1 MPFAVIGFT
10 LFFVLAA
17 FFDASTYTAVIM
29 LIIFTAA
36 LLTSIAVEA
45 LRKNKVLPVAFAT
58 GAAAFAL
65 LILFNTFIYAP
76 QMELDGNVYD
86 IKAQLAD
93 YPEQKYGKF
102 YYPAKVIDL
111 NGEKVSVKTRIV
123 LNSPAQAAPYDMI
136 EGKFKFY
143 RLGQTSDEI
152 LASYKSSGTYLGAFS
167 ADGEYRLIYPDK
179 SQKPFMSK
187 VVEFRAFIKESVYR
201 ILPNEYGSLAAALI
215 LGDRSGLSENTLSS
229 FSGAGITHIIC
240 VSGLHL
246 SIWGLFILKILR
258 KIGIGQRLS
267 AGLTVIPVVMLM
279 VITGMNYSVVRSGIM
294 MLVFLLS
301 DILLRRRDSLN
312 SLGFALSV
320 MAVLNPFSM
329 GSVSLQLSTL
339 STLGIILCS
348 RYVIPDVKKAI
359 DKIKAKPLKRPL
371 SAAAESFLITC
382 SAVVFTLPVAAEM
395 RPGFDFAVF
404 PANFLTVWAAGFA
417 MVFSAV
423 GALIGNISLSVFNL
437 PGLLGGLLCKY
448 IIRAAEFINRF
459 GFLKIRISSEKL
471 YISLLAAIIFAV
483 TAFVI
488 SGGKKQF
495 KAVSVSLC
503 SVVFIFSMLVS
514 SCFENSEM
522 RAEAIDTG
530 GGTAVLAS
538 YKGRNI
544 LIGCSGTDD
553 LTESE
558 IRSAV
563 DDNGGKLDA
572 LIVCEEENDLS
583 DDLIEDYSPET
594 VCFTEET
601 DFSVSDDLKI
611 KTRKS
616 GEGYAVLVETNEG
629 SFLVATSPSVDMKAL
644 PQSFSEAGV
653 LFSRSYVPENLN
665 KNSLRFAV
673 ISAEKVRGELIEKHL
688 AGEGIRCVS
697 TGKKG
702 NVAVRC
708 RSGYYSYSRN

>member
-10 LFFVLAA
+10 LFFILAA
-17 FFDASTYTAVIM
+17 FFNASTHTAVIM

-36 LLTSIAVEA
+36 LLTSIAVEV

-58 GAAAFAL
+58 GAAAFIL

-76 QMELDGNVYD
+76 QMELDGKIYD
-86 IKAQLAD
+86 IRAQLTD

-102 YYPAKVIDL
+102 YYPAKVVDL

-123 LNSPAQAAPYDMI
+123 LNSPAQAAPYDII
-136 EGKFKFY
+136 EGEFKFY
-143 RLGQTSDEI
+143 RLGQTNDEI
-152 LASYKSSGTYLGAFS
+152 LDSYKSSGTYLGAYS
-167 ADGEYRLIYPDK
+167 TDGEYRLTYPDK
-179 SQKPFMSK
+179 SQKPFMSRIA
-187 VVEFRAFIKESVYR
+187 ELRAFIKESVYR

-279 VITGMNYSVVRSGIM
+279 IITGMNYSVVRSGIM

-320 MAVLNPFSM
+320 MAVMNPFSM

-348 RYVIPDVKKAI
+348 RYVIPDVKNAI
-359 DKIKAKPLKRPL
+359 EKIRVKPLKKPL
-371 SAAAESFLITC
+371 SAAANSFLITC

-395 RPGFDFAVF
+395 KSGFDFAVF
-404 PANFLTVWAAGFA
+404 PANFLTVWAAGYA
-417 MVFSAV
+417 MVFSAI
-423 GALIGNISLSVFNL
+423 GALVGSLSLSIFNL
-437 PGLLGGLLCKY
+437 PGLLGGLMCKY

-459 GFLKIRISSEKL
+459 DFLKIRISSEKL
-471 YISLLAAIIFAV
+471 YISLLAVIIFAV
-483 TAFVI
+483 CAFVI
-488 SGGKKQF
+488 SRGKKQF
-495 KAVSVSLC
+495 KAISVSLC
-503 SVVFIFSMLVS
+503 GVVFLFSMLVS
-514 SCFENSEM
+514 SFFEYSEM
-522 RAEAIDTG
+522 RACAIDAG
-530 GGTAVLAS
+530 NGTSVLAT

-558 IRSAV
+558 IKNV
-563 DDNGGKLDA
+563 INDNGGKIDA
-572 LIVCEEENDLS
+572 LIIFEEENEIS
-583 DDLIEDYSPET
+583 DDLIEEYSPET
-594 VCFTEET
+594 VCFSEET
-601 DFSVSDDLKI
+601 DFSLSDDLKI

-616 GEGYAVLVETNEG
+616 GAGYAVLVETNEG

-653 LFSRSYVPENLN
+653 LFSRSDVP
-665 KNSLRFAV
+665 KNIDKNFLEFAV
-673 ISAEKVRGELIEKHL
+673 ISAEKVRGELIEKCL
-688 AGEGIRCVS
+688 SGEGIKCVS
-697 TGKKG
+697 TGEKG

-708 RSGYYSYSRN
+708 RSGYYSYTRK